1 MRDVR
6 AKIEQM
12 LDDCENA
19 MTVHKQN
26 GGPNYYMW
34 ELDFLASVREQ
45 FDERG
50 RLTDVQREKLEEL
63 WDKI

>member
-6 AKIEQM
+6 AKTEQM
-12 LDDCENA
+12 LEDCESA
-19 MTVHKQN
+19 MTVR
-26 GGPNYYMW
+26 GGTNYDMW
-34 ELDFLASVREQ
+34 ELDFLASIREQ
-45 FDERG
+45 FDDRG